1 MNWENSAS
9 VSNELIPLSY
19 FNEMR
24 NSSPVSLNKQKT
36 AWNVFKYE
44 DVKTIFTRHDLFSSQ
59 GVESV
64 NDPIESSILRQ
75 DPPKHR
81 QLRMLVSQAF
91 TPRII
96 QGLTAK
102 IEAIAEALCDQM
114 EMNAKVDGLHDYAS
128 PLPIT
133 VIAEMLGIPPEDR
146 ERFKA
151 WSDALVGND
160 TDGYYQ
166 CQQEMSVYF
175 SEIANRRR
183 AEPQEDLIS
192 NLVRA
197 NGEGVQLSDVE
208 VIGFCIL
215 LLVAGNETTTN
226 LISSAML
233 LFDGHAD
240 AKAQLIADNSLLPQA
255 LEEVLRYCSPVQT
268 MIRTVTK
275 TTVLRGEI
283 LTPGQMVNIW
293 IGSANHDEDIFEH
306 PEIFNI
312 HRNPNPHLAFGHGI
326 HYCLGAQLAR
336 LESKIAMQTLL
347 KRFPDFHLDHS
358 QPLERIDSWIMF
370 GVKQLPIMLGDE

>member
-9 VSNELIPLSY
+9 NELIPLPY
-19 FNEMR
+19 FKEMR
-24 NSSPVSLNKQKT
+24 NSSPVSLNKEKT

-44 DVKTIFTRHDLFSSQ
+44 DVKTIFARHDLFSSQ

-102 IEAIAEALCDQM
+102 IEAIAGALSDQM
-114 EMNAKVDGLHDYAS
+114 ETNAKVDGLHNYAS
-128 PLPIT
+128 PLPII

-160 TDGYYQ
+160 TDRYYQ

-175 SEIANRRR
+175 SEIAARRR
-183 AEPQEDLIS
+183 VEPQEDLIS
-192 NLVRA
+192 NLVRV
-197 NGEGVQLSDVE
+197 NEEGAQLSDVE

-233 LFDGHAD
+233 LFDSYAD
-240 AKAQLIADNSLLPQA
+240 VREQVIADHTLIPQA

-268 MIRTVTK
+268 MIRTVTQ
-275 TTVLRGEI
+275 TTILRGQT
-283 LTPGQMVNIW
+283 LNPGQMVNIW

-347 KRFPDFHLDHS
+347 KRFPDFRLDYS

-370 GVKQLPIMLGDE
+370 GVKQLPIILRR

>member
-1 MNWENSAS
+1 MNGENSAS
-9 VSNELIPLSY
+9 ALNELIPLSY
-19 FNEMR
+19 FKDMR
-24 NSSPVSLNKQKT
+24 DSSPVSLNKEKT
-36 AWNVFKYE
+36 TWNVFKYE
-44 DVKTIFTRHDLFSSQ
+44 DVKMIFTRHDLFSSQ

-81 QLRMLVSQAF
+81 RLRMLVSQAF

-114 EMNAKVDGLHDYAS
+114 ETNAKVDGLPDYAS
-128 PLPIT
+128 PLPII

-160 TDGYYQ
+160 SDGYYQ

-175 SEIANRRR
+175 SEIADRRR
-183 AEPQEDLIS
+183 LEPQDDLIS

-197 NGEGVQLSDVE
+197 NEEGAQLSDVE

-233 LFDGHAD
+233 LFDDHPD
-240 AKAQLIADNSLLPQA
+240 AKTQLKADNTLIPQA

-268 MIRTVTK
+268 MIRTVTQ
-275 TTVLRGEI
+275 TTVLRGQT
-283 LTPGQMVNIW
+283 LTPGQIVNIW
-293 IGSANHDEDIFEH
+293 IGSANHDEAIFEH
-306 PEIFNI
+306 PEIFDI

-326 HYCLGAQLAR
+326 HFCLGAQLAR

-347 KRFPDFHLDHS
+347 RRFPEFRLDHS

-370 GVKQLPIMLGDE
+370 GVKQLPIILRR